1 LTTEITHHDRREA
14 VGGFLVG
21 LASVL
26 FGSVVIFGKY
36 ALREGVSVPSMLAV
50 RFGIG
55 AVLLTVAL
63 IVTGRPVL
71 AAPGER
77 KGLAILAVCGY
88 AVEASFFFAAASR
101 GTAASVTLLFFTYPV
116 FVALGAWLVGQGPPA
131 RLTLLALAS
140 AVGGAA
146 IVVVAGGSLS
156 IQPLGVVFAI
166 AAAVTYTGYL
176 VGADVVLKRSDPMT
190 SAMWVSAGASAGL
203 FVFAAASGQWTA
215 PAGWDAWGPILGMG
229 VASAGAFVCLLAGL
243 QRLGAVRTSVVAA
256 TEPLAAAF
264 LGTVFLDEAVTAGTV
279 LGGALIL
286 IGAVTASL
294 ARVATPQEQQIP

>member
-1 LTTEITHHDRREA
+1 LTTEIAHHDRREA
-14 VGGFLVG
+14 VGGVLVG
-21 LASVL
+21 LASIL

-36 ALREGVSVPSMLAV
+36 ALREGMSVPSMLAV

-55 AVLLTVAL
+55 AVLLAIAL
-63 IVTGRPVL
+63 ILTGRPLL

-77 KGLAILAVCGY
+77 WGLGILAVCGY

-116 FVALGAWLVGQGPPA
+116 FVALGAWLVGRGSPT
-131 RLTLLALAS
+131 RLTLLALGS

-146 IVVVAGGSLS
+146 IVVGTGGSLS
-156 IQPLGVVFAI
+156 IQPLGVVFAL

-176 VGADVVLKRSDPMT
+176 IGADVVLKRSDPMT
-190 SAMWVSAGASAGL
+190 SAMWVSAGASLGL
-203 FVFAAASGQWTA
+203 FVFAFGTGQWTT
-215 PAGWDAWGPILGMG
+215 PSGWGAWGPILGMG

-243 QRLGAVRTSVVAA
+243 QRLGAVRTSIVAA
-256 TEPLAAAF
+256 MEPLAAAV
-264 LGTVFLDEAVTAGTV
+264 LGTVFLDEAVTSGTV

-286 IGAVTASL
+286 VGAVMASL
-294 ARVATPQEQQIP
+294 ARPATPQEQQIP